1 MQRGQHKKC
10 WLLSNHGSKKNCIFD
25 LKFCIVLCY
34 TYETPIF
41 RLRWTQLTWIIN
53 PSYPEVTLDTFRFLV
68 DGRLAAWLAVSWPQL
83 PKVALFGPNNAV
95 LWPEI
100 NFFVA
105 SLKKVVIMVP
115 GHLKDN
121 QFVLTALQGV
131 REAVQVLFRPKIG
144 PKF

>member
-1 MQRGQHKKC
+1 MNCKKSS
-10 WLLSNHGSKKNCIFD
+10 WK
-25 LKFCIVLCY
+25 IV
-34 TYETPIF
+34 
-41 RLRWTQLTWIIN
+41 
-53 PSYPEVTLDTFRFLV
+53 
-68 DGRLAAWLAVSWPQL
+68 G
-83 PKVALFGPNNAV
+83 K
-95 LWPEI
+95 I

-144 PKF
+144 PKFWISYASPIKPTFWVLVGPDSMQS

>member
-1 MQRGQHKKC
+1 M
-10 WLLSNHGSKKNCIFD
+10 
-25 LKFCIVLCY
+25 
-34 TYETPIF
+34 
-41 RLRWTQLTWIIN
+41 
-53 PSYPEVTLDTFRFLV
+53 
-68 DGRLAAWLAVSWPQL
+68 
-83 PKVALFGPNNAV
+83 ALFGPNNAV

>member
-83 PKVALFGPNNAV
+83 PKVALFGPITLFFGPKSIF
-95 LWPEI
+95 LWP
-100 NFFVA
+100 A
-105 SLKKVVIMVP
+105 SKSCYNGAGTPKRQPVCVDCIAGSP
-115 GHLKDN
+115 G
-121 QFVLTALQGV
+121 G
-131 REAVQVLFRPKIG
+131 RPG
-144 PKF
+144 PF